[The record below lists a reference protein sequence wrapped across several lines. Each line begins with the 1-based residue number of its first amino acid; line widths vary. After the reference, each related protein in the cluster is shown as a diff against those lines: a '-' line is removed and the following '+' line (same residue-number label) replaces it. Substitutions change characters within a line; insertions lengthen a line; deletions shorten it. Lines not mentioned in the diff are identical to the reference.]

1 MKKFLR
7 MSEKFCNFAAE
18 KAYCVKM
25 TNATP
30 LRYPGGKSVLT
41 PFFRELFH
49 MNHME
54 HVVYAEPY
62 AGGVGAG
69 VNLLLL
75 NEIERLVINDANKG
89 IYSFWRA
96 VVQECDRLIEAIR
109 TTPVNLEEWRRQK
122 AIINEAQTPSFEL
135 GFATLFLSRT
145 NRSGILNAGPIGGG
159 TQESQDRATYKMDC
173 RFNKERIIAQIQAI
187 AAHSD
192 QIRVH
197 NEDAMDF
204 LRGLQ
209 DDNLFVYLDPPYYE
223 QGKAL
228 YLSYY
233 KPDDHKRLA
242 SYLCDRALFRWVL
255 SYDNVAPI
263 REMYAGQDCYTFEL
277 NYSAADKKKGSEFI
291 THSNGVIFPEDIK
304 RARKNTITLNKIT
317 NLYGRN

>member
-1 MKKFLR
+1 
-7 MSEKFCNFAAE
+7 MSDFFCNFAAE
-18 KAYCVKM
+18 KACCVKM

-96 VVQECDRLIEAIR
+96 VVEDSKRLIETIQ
-109 TTPVNLEEWRRQK
+109 TTPVTLEEWRKQK
-122 AIINEAQTPSFEL
+122 DIVNQDGVPSFEL

-159 TQESQDRATYKMDC
+159 TQDSQDRATYKIDC
-173 RFNKERIIAQIQAI
+173 RFNKERIIEQIRAI
-187 AAHSD
+187 AAHRD
-192 QIRVH
+192 KIEVH
-197 NEDAMDF
+197 NEDA
-204 LRGLQ
+204 
-209 DDNLFVYLDPPYYE
+209 LD
-223 QGKAL
+223 L
-228 YLSYY
+228 LI
-233 KPDDHKRLA
+233 RL
-242 SYLCDRALFRWVL
+242 C
-255 SYDNVAPI
+255 
-263 REMYAGQDCYTFEL
+263 
-277 NYSAADKKKGSEFI
+277 
-291 THSNGVIFPEDIK
+291 HSNLIV
-304 RARKNTITLNKIT
+304 
-317 NLYGRN
+317 

>member
-1 MKKFLR
+1 
-7 MSEKFCNFAAE
+7 
-18 KAYCVKM
+18 
-25 TNATP
+25 
-30 LRYPGGKSVLT
+30 
-41 PFFRELFH
+41 
-49 MNHME
+49 MNNME

-69 VNLLLL
+69 INLLLL
-75 NEIERLVINDANKG
+75 NEIEKLVINDANKG
-89 IYSFWRA
+89 VYSFWKA
-96 VVQECDRLIEAIR
+96 VIEESDRLIETINA
-109 TTPVNLEEWRRQK
+109 TPVNLEEWRRQK
-122 AIINEAQTPSFEL
+122 AIINQDGEPSFEL

-173 RFNKERIIAQIQAI
+173 RFHKERIIEQIQAI
-187 AAHSD
+187 AAHRG

-204 LRGLQ
+204 LRGLHG
-209 DDNLFVYLDPPYYE
+209 DNLFVYLDPPYYE

-242 SYLCDRALFRWVL
+242 DYLCGEAPFRWVL

-263 REMYAGQDCYTFEL
+263 REMYAGQDCYSFEL
-277 NYSAADKKKGSEFI
+277 NYSATDKKKGSEFI
-291 THSNGVIFPEDIK
+291 THSENVQFPANLEIRRTHSKNIK
-304 RARKNTITLNKIT
+304 ILRINND
-317 NLYGRN
+317 

>member
-1 MKKFLR
+1 
-7 MSEKFCNFAAE
+7 MSDFFCNFAAE
-18 KAYCVKM
+18 KACCVKM

-49 MNHME
+49 MNNME

-69 VNLLLL
+69 INLLLL

-89 IYSFWRA
+89 IYSFWRT

-159 TQESQDRATYKMDC
+159 TQESQDKATYKIDC
-173 RFNKERIIAQIQAI
+173 RFNKERIIEQIRAI
-187 AAHSD
+187 AAHRD
-192 QIRVH
+192 QIEVH

-204 LRGLQ
+204 LRTLHH
-209 DDNLFVYLDPPYYE
+209 DNLFVYLDPPYFV

-233 KPDDHKRLA
+233 NADNHRQLA
-242 SYLCDRALFRWVL
+242 DYLRGEVPFSWVL
-255 SYDNVAPI
+255 SYDNVEQI
-263 REMYAGQDCYTFEL
+263 RAMYAKLDCYTFEL

-291 THSNGVIFPEDIK
+291 THSEGLMFPEEIK
-304 RARKNTITLNKIT
+304 RTRKNTIKLNKIS
-317 NLYGRN
+317 L

>member
-1 MKKFLR
+1 
-7 MSEKFCNFAAE
+7 MSEKNSNFAAE
-18 KAYCVKM
+18 KACCVKM

-41 PFFRELFH
+41 SFFRELFH

-54 HVVYAEPY
+54 RVVYAEPY

-69 VNLLLL
+69 INLLLL
-75 NEIERLVINDANKG
+75 NEIERLVINDANIG

-96 VVQECDRLIEAIR
+96 VVEESDRLIAAIQS
-109 TTPVNLEEWRRQK
+109 TPVNLEVWRRQK
-122 AIINEAQTPSFEL
+122 AIINESATPSFEL

-159 TQESQDRATYKMDC
+159 TQESQDRAIYKMDC

-187 AAHSD
+187 AAHRD

-204 LRGLQ
+204 LRGLR

-233 KPDDHKRLA
+233 KPEDHQKLA
-242 SYLCDRALFRWVL
+242 EYLCGEAPFRWVL
-255 SYDNVAPI
+255 SYDNVPQI
-263 REMYAGQDCYTFEL
+263 REMYAGQDCYKFEL

-291 THSNGVIFPEDIK
+291 THSEGIIFPEEIK
-304 RARKNTITLNKIT
+304 RKYSENIGISREL
-317 NLYGRN
+317 L

>member
-1 MKKFLR
+1 MC
-7 MSEKFCNFAAE
+7 EKICNFAAS
-18 KAYCVKM
+18 KVCSINM

-49 MNHME
+49 MNNME

-69 VNLLLL
+69 INLLLL
-75 NEIERLVINDANKG
+75 KEIERLVINDANKG

-96 VVQECDRLIEAIR
+96 VVEDGERLIETIQA
-109 TTPVNLEEWRRQK
+109 TPVTLEEWRKQK
-122 AIINEAQTPSFEL
+122 AIVNQDGDPSFEL

-159 TQESQDRATYKMDC
+159 TQESQDRAIYKMDC
-173 RFNKERIIAQIQAI
+173 RFNKERIIDQIQAI
-187 AAHSD
+187 AAHRD

-204 LRGLQ
+204 LRGLH

-233 KPDDHKRLA
+233 KPEDHKRLA
-242 SYLCDRALFRWVL
+242 DYLCGEAQFRWVL

-277 NYSAADKKKGSEFI
+277 NYSAADKKKGSEFM
-291 THSNGVIFPEDIK
+291 THSEGIVFPEEIK
-304 RARKNTITLNKIT
+304 RAKRKTIKLNII
-317 NLYGRN
+317 

>member
-1 MKKFLR
+1 
-7 MSEKFCNFAAE
+7 MSKIFCIFAAE
-18 KAYCVKM
+18 KACCVKM

-96 VVQECDRLIEAIR
+96 VVEDSTRLIETIQ
-109 TTPVNLEEWRRQK
+109 TTPVTLEEWRKQK
-122 AIINEAQTPSFEL
+122 AIVNQDGVPSFEL

-159 TQESQDRATYKMDC
+159 TQESQDRATYKIDC
-173 RFNKERIIAQIQAI
+173 RFNKERIIEQIRAI
-187 AAHSD
+187 AAHRD
-192 QIRVH
+192 QIEVH

-204 LRGLQ
+204 LRALHH
-209 DDNLFVYLDPPYYE
+209 DNLFVYLDPPYFV

-233 KPDDHKRLA
+233 NADNHRQLA
-242 SYLCDRALFRWVL
+242 DYLRGEVPFSWVL
-255 SYDNVAPI
+255 SYDNVEQI
-263 REMYAGQDCYTFEL
+263 RAMYAEQDCYTFEL
-277 NYSAADKKKGSEFI
+277 NYSAADKKRGSEFI
-291 THSNGVIFPEDIK
+291 THSDGLIFPKKIK
-304 RARKNTITLNKIT
+304 RARKNTIKLNKIS
-317 NLYGRN
+317 L

>member
-1 MKKFLR
+1 MYRSIF
-7 MSEKFCNFAAE
+7 FCNFAAE
-18 KAYCVKM
+18 KVCSVKM

-41 PFFRELFH
+41 SFFRELFR
-49 MNHME
+49 MNDME

-69 VNLLLL
+69 INLLLL
-75 NEIERLVINDANKG
+75 NEIERLIINDANMG
-89 IYSFWRA
+89 IYSFWRT
-96 VVQECDRLIEAIR
+96 VVEESDRLIAAIEE
-109 TTPVNLEEWRRQK
+109 TTVNLEEWRRQK
-122 AIINEAQTPSFEL
+122 AIVNESKTPSFEL

-159 TQESQDRATYKMDC
+159 TQERQERATYKMDC
-173 RFNKERIIAQIQAI
+173 RFNKERIIAKIQAI
-187 AAHSD
+187 AAHGD

-197 NEDAMDF
+197 NEDAMGF

-233 KPDDHKRLA
+233 KPEDHQKLA
-242 SYLCDRALFRWVL
+242 EYLCSEAPFRWVL
-255 SYDNVAPI
+255 SYDNVPQI
-263 REMYAGQDCYTFEL
+263 REMYAGQDCYKFEL

-291 THSNGVIFPEDIK
+291 THSDNIQFPTALEIRRSHSQNIQISRIK
-304 RARKNTITLNKIT
+304 ND
-317 NLYGRN
+317 

>member
-1 MKKFLR
+1 
-7 MSEKFCNFAAE
+7 
-18 KAYCVKM
+18 
-25 TNATP
+25 
-30 LRYPGGKSVLT
+30 
-41 PFFRELFH
+41 

-75 NEIERLVINDANKG
+75 NEVERLVINDANKG

-96 VVQECDRLIEAIR
+96 VVEDSKRLIETIQ
-109 TTPVNLEEWRRQK
+109 TTPVTLEEWRKQK
-122 AIINEAQTPSFEL
+122 AIVNQDGVPSLEL

-159 TQESQDRATYKMDC
+159 TQDSQDRATYKIDC
-173 RFNKERIIAQIQAI
+173 RFNKERIIEQIRAI
-187 AAHSD
+187 AAHRN
-192 QIRVH
+192 QIEVH

-204 LRGLQ
+204 LRALHH
-209 DDNLFVYLDPPYYE
+209 DNLFVYLDPPYFV

-233 KPDDHKRLA
+233 NADNHRQLADDLRGEV
-242 SYLCDRALFRWVL
+242 SFSWVL
-255 SYDNVAPI
+255 SYDNVEQI
-263 REMYAGQDCYTFEL
+263 RAMYAEQECYTFEL

-291 THSNGVIFPEDIK
+291 THSEGLIFPEEIK
-304 RARKNTITLNKIT
+304 RARN
-317 NLYGRN
+317 RNNIILAHI

>member
-1 MKKFLR
+1 
-7 MSEKFCNFAAE
+7 
-18 KAYCVKM
+18 
-25 TNATP
+25 
-30 LRYPGGKSVLT
+30 
-41 PFFRELFH
+41 

-96 VVQECDRLIEAIR
+96 VVEDSKRLIETIQ
-109 TTPVNLEEWRRQK
+109 TTPVTLEEWRKQK
-122 AIINEAQTPSFEL
+122 AIVNQDGVPSFEL

-159 TQESQDRATYKMDC
+159 TQDSQDRATYKIDC
-173 RFNKERIIAQIQAI
+173 RFNKERIIEQIRAI
-187 AAHSD
+187 AAHRD
-192 QIRVH
+192 QIEVH

-204 LRGLQ
+204 LRALHH
-209 DDNLFVYLDPPYYE
+209 DNLFVYLDPPYFV

-233 KPDDHKRLA
+233 NADNHRQLA
-242 SYLCDRALFRWVL
+242 DYLRGEVPFSWVL
-255 SYDNVAPI
+255 SYDNVEQI
-263 REMYAGQDCYTFEL
+263 RAMYAEQDCYTFEL
-277 NYSAADKKKGSEFI
+277 NYSAADKKRGSEFI
-291 THSNGVIFPEDIK
+291 THSDGLIFPEEIRRKYSKNIK
-304 RARKNTITLNKIT
+304 IARL
-317 NLYGRN
+317 